1 MKPVLPAK
9 VRAGIYF
16 LTAVVTPIMAFL
28 YSQGSITEFVF
39 GLYTVFGSAVNALA
53 YSNVTPDIEE

>member
-16 LTAVVTPIMAFL
+16 FTALATPIMAYL
-28 YSQGSITEFVF
+28 YSQGTITEFIF

-53 YSNVTPDIEE
+53 YTNVTPDIEE